1 MPTLTHRHK
10 NARFW
15 STSTTGEL
23 VTADAMNV
31 ATTSKAAAANHFS
44 CSRSS
49 PADRAN
55 LTVSATTLT
64 SSAASKTIPTGR
76 LRELPGGLKGRDQP
90 SVATT
95 SAAIAIRT
103 KLPPTDQ
110 ATGRHLADRSCP
122 VGKRR
127 NRKLST
133 AKGITQTQLA
143 SHMPARAAGS
153 DPGAAI
159 SARSP

>member
-1 MPTLTHRHK
+1 MPMLTHRHK
-10 NARFW
+10 NARFE
-15 STSTTGEL
+15 STFTTGEL

-55 LTVSATTLT
+55 LTVSATTLI
-64 SSAASKTIPTGR
+64 SSAASEMIATGK
-76 LRELPGGLKGRDQP
+76 LRGLPGGLNGRDQP

-95 SAAIAIRT
+95 SAAISIRA
-103 KLPPTDQ
+103 KPPPTNQ
-110 ATGRHLADRSCP
+110 AAGRHRADSSCP

-127 NRKLST
+127 NRKLSA
-133 AKGITQTQLA
+133 AK
-143 SHMPARAAGS
+143 
-153 DPGAAI
+153 
-159 SARSP
+159 